1 MANPETTNN
10 RDGESVFVGTDK
22 VVIEGG
28 RLAIYTRHEMND
40 WHVREFRRP
49 RVWFRDHQFQIRAK
63 TPAAKPFAVR
73 YELWPWPEDRHDPPG
88 PEIHYDEEY
97 VRQRDRHYRGE
108 AGRELARPVALILS
122 PFLGFLWSR
131 SKTSLST
138 VGIDIREATALS
150 IYLGFSLGI
159 LMGVLTG
166 WLGWVTVLNFFL
178 LLMFL
183 MDSAVR
189 YDRINKDS
197 DAVPGFL
204 EWIFRRG

>member
-1 MANPETTNN
+1 MANPDTSQGH
-10 RDGESVFVGTDK
+10 DGESVFVGTDR
-22 VVIEGG
+22 VAIEDG

-63 TPAAKPFAVR
+63 TPAEKPFDVR

-97 VRQRDRHYRGE
+97 VRERDRHYRGE

-150 IYLGFSLGI
+150 IYLGFCLGI

-178 LLMFL
+178 LLIFL

-189 YDRINKDS
+189 YDRMNKDS